1 MDKQTILNE
10 LQPLQGTK
18 KVIVE
23 NQSTGDIIEGIL
35 DTHKRY
41 QNQYD
46 KIYKYFIGSSLNETC
61 NNIWQFLKDNV
72 KYYVEPQRLQTLRSP
87 AAILSKAADCKSYSL
102 FANGILDAYRR
113 NENKNFDVCYRFAG
127 YTKPKRIEHVFSVCI
142 DKKGNEIWTDAVL
155 NGFNDRFTIPVYSR
169 DKKINNMA
177 LVAMAGV
184 PQNRNWRNQGV
195 SYESVGN
202 VPHIYYGH
210 IYGTED
216 ENTYNQE
223 EFDAKK
229 VDWNKIFSDLNN
241 TLFGSTQ
248 GIVSNPPSKYYE
260 PMLFKMSLNNSL
272 FRPDV
277 YQRIAGFRD
286 IICNLDNSTY
296 KWKCIRN
303 RHLNNWAP
311 VERMLWY
318 LQGLNSGE
326 IPVDWID
333 TYADGYGHKPDSDK
347 VSNDESKLPYNL
359 AEVWNDTIKKMTND
373 QNRLNNWL
381 INETI
386 TQGYNPA
393 NSIKNYKP
401 QNSNNNNIPNNGK
414 KLNILPLALVAL
426 AAKFLIFK

>member
-46 KIYKYFIGSSLNETC
+46 KIYKYFVGSSLNETC

-72 KYYVEPQRLQTLRSP
+72 KYYVEPQKLQTLRSP

-155 NGFNDRFTIPVYSR
+155 NDFNDRFTIPVYSR

-195 SYESVGN
+195 NYESVGN
-202 VPHIYYGH
+202 VPHVYYGNR
-210 IYGTED
+210 INGM
-216 ENTYNQE
+216 
-223 EFDAKK
+223 A
-229 VDWNKIFSDLNN
+229 V
-241 TLFGSTQ
+241 STFYDNMMTKL
-248 GIVSNPPSKYYE
+248 G
-260 PMLFKMSLNNSL
+260 L
-272 FRPDV
+272 RPDV
-277 YQRIAGFRD
+277 YVLGTVKDPTEGFGKFD
-286 IICNLDNSTY
+286 PSGAFANCNFDNSTFH
-296 KWKCIRN
+296 WKCIRRN
-303 RHLNNWAP
+303 HLNGWQP
-311 VERMLWY
+311 IDRMLWY

-326 IPVDWID
+326 IPINWVD

-347 VSNDESKLPYNL
+347 VSNDETLLPYNL
-359 AEVWNDTIKKMTND
+359 VEVWNDTIKNMTSNPS
-373 QNRLNNWL
+373 QRANWL
-381 INETI
+381 INESI
-386 TQGYNPA
+386 TQGYNPV
-393 NSIKNYKP
+393 NSIKNYVPSNP
-401 QNSNNNNIPNNGK
+401 QGGGTPGGGATGFG
-414 KLNILPLALVAL
+414 ILPLALAAL

>member
-46 KIYKYFIGSSLNETC
+46 KIYKYFIGGSLNETC

-202 VPHIYYGH
+202 VPHIYYGRV
-210 IYGTED
+210 GG
-216 ENTYNQE
+216 
-223 EFDAKK
+223 AA
-229 VDWNKIFSDLNN
+229 
-241 TLFGSTQ
+241 
-248 GIVSNPPSKYYE
+248 VSQYYDN
-260 PMLFKMSLNNSL
+260 MITKLGL
-272 FRPDV
+272 RPDV
-277 YQRIAGFRD
+277 YVLGTVKDQTEGFGKFSSGAFAN
-286 IICNLDNSTY
+286 CNADNSTY
-296 KWKCIRN
+296 HWKCIRRN
-303 RHLNNWAP
+303 HLNGWQP
-311 VERMLWY
+311 VDRMLWY
-318 LQGLNSGE
+318 LQGLNAGE
-326 IPVDWID
+326 IPIQWVA
-333 TYADGYGHKPDSDK
+333 TYADGYGHNPDGDK
-347 VSNDESKLPYNL
+347 VSNDETLLPYNL
-359 AEVWNDTIKKMTND
+359 VEVWNDTIKSMTSNPA
-373 QNRLNNWL
+373 QRNAWL
-381 INETI
+381 INESI
-386 TQGYNPA
+386 SQGYNPQQ
-393 NSIKNYKP
+393 SIKNYTP
-401 QNSNNNNIPNNGK
+401 QNPQNPQGGGGK
-414 KLNILPLALVAL
+414 TSSILPLALAAL

>member
-202 VPHIYYGH
+202 VPKIYYGS
-210 IYGTED
+210 IGSIFDNIANFFNQKQDNFGKRKDVNYLD
-216 ENTYNQE
+216 SRNTVLANISYLQRN
-223 EFDAKK
+223 
-229 VDWNKIFSDLNN
+229 
-241 TLFGSTQ
+241 
-248 GIVSNPPSKYYE
+248 
-260 PMLFKMSLNNSL
+260 
-272 FRPDV
+272 PDV
-277 YQRIAGFRD
+277 M
-286 IICNLDNSTY
+286 
-296 KWKCIRN
+296 
-303 RHLNNWAP
+303 NNWDDTPWAHYMVFGKNESRP
-311 VERMLWY
+311 
-318 LQGLNSGE
+318 Q
-326 IPVDWID
+326 WID
-333 TYADGYGHKPDSDK
+333 IPGDLLTDMNYDK
-347 VSNDESKLPYNL
+347 VKILQRAQPNLFEDVLQNANQILALLKKIDVSTGSGSN
-359 AEVWNDTIKKMTND
+359 TN
-373 QNRLNNWL
+373 
-381 INETI
+381 T
-386 TQGYNPA
+386 G
-393 NSIKNYKP
+393 SG
-401 QNSNNNNIPNNGK
+401 SNTNTGSGFNTNTGTNF
-414 KLNILPLALVAL
+414 ILPLLLGAI
-426 AAKFLIFK
+426 AAKFLIFKK

>member
-18 KVIVE
+18 NVIVE

-35 DTHKRY
+35 ETHKRY

-46 KIYKYFIGSSLNETC
+46 KIYKYFVGSSLNDTC

-72 KYYVEPQRLQTLRSP
+72 KYYVEPQKLQTLRSP

-155 NGFNDRFTIPVYSR
+155 KDFNDKFTIPVYFR

-184 PQNRNWRNQGV
+184 PKNTNWRNQGV
-195 SYESVGN
+195 NYESVGN
-202 VPHIYYGH
+202 VPCVYYGNR
-210 IYGTED
+210 INGMAVS
-216 ENTYNQE
+216 TYYDN
-223 EFDAKK
+223 
-229 VDWNKIFSDLNN
+229 
-241 TLFGSTQ
+241 
-248 GIVSNPPSKYYE
+248 
-260 PMLFKMSLNNSL
+260 MLQKLGL
-272 FRPDV
+272 RPDV
-277 YQRIAGFRD
+277 YVFGTVKDPTEGFGKFD
-286 IICNLDNSTY
+286 PSGAFANCNFDNSTFH
-296 KWKCIRN
+296 WKCIRRN
-303 RHLNNWAP
+303 HLNGWQP
-311 VERMLWY
+311 VDRMLWY

-326 IPVDWID
+326 IPVDWVD
-333 TYADGYGHKPDSDK
+333 TYADGYGHKPDTDK
-347 VSNDESKLPYNL
+347 VSNDETILPYNL
-359 AEVWNDTIKKMTND
+359 VEVWNDTIKNMTSNPV
-373 QNRLNNWL
+373 RLNNWL
-381 INETI
+381 INETR
-386 TQGYNPA
+386 TQGYNP
-393 NSIKNYKP
+393 NESIKNYTPPTKGGATGGH
-401 QNSNNNNIPNNGK
+401 NI
-414 KLNILPLALVAL
+414 IPLALAAL

>member
-35 DTHKRY
+35 DTHNRY
-41 QNQYD
+41 KNQYD
-46 KIYKYFIGSSLNETC
+46 KIYKYFIGSSLNDTC

-72 KYYVEPQRLQTLRSP
+72 KYYVEPQKLQTLRSP

-113 NENKNFDVCYRFAG
+113 NENKYFDVCYRFAG

-202 VPHIYYGH
+202 VPKIYYGS
-210 IYGTED
+210 IGSIFDNIANFFNQKQDNFGKRKDVNYLD
-216 ENTYNQE
+216 SRNTVLANISYLQRN
-223 EFDAKK
+223 
-229 VDWNKIFSDLNN
+229 
-241 TLFGSTQ
+241 
-248 GIVSNPPSKYYE
+248 
-260 PMLFKMSLNNSL
+260 
-272 FRPDV
+272 PDV
-277 YQRIAGFRD
+277 M
-286 IICNLDNSTY
+286 
-296 KWKCIRN
+296 
-303 RHLNNWAP
+303 NNWDDTPWAHYMVFGKNESRP
-311 VERMLWY
+311 
-318 LQGLNSGE
+318 Q
-326 IPVDWID
+326 WID
-333 TYADGYGHKPDSDK
+333 IPGDLLTDMNYDK
-347 VSNDESKLPYNL
+347 VKILQRAQPNLFEDVLQNANQILALLKKIDVSTGSGSN
-359 AEVWNDTIKKMTND
+359 TN
-373 QNRLNNWL
+373 
-381 INETI
+381 T
-386 TQGYNPA
+386 G
-393 NSIKNYKP
+393 SG
-401 QNSNNNNIPNNGK
+401 SNTNTGSGFNTNTGTNF
-414 KLNILPLALVAL
+414 ILPLLLGAI
-426 AAKFLIFK
+426 AAKFLIFKK